1 MTHHFFSPTGL
12 GLIGSLM
19 LCAPAAFAES
29 EQGVVIELF
38 TSQGCSSC
46 PPADALMAKLAQMP
60 GVIGLSLHV
69 DYWDYIGW
77 TDTFGQA
84 SFTQRQKAYAH
95 AAGEKM
101 IYTPQMIVAG
111 GARVAGNQPSEVAS
125 ALAAVKPSPVKLTLL
140 RQGGD
145 LRISASTT
153 EALDGPLIVQLV
165 QYTDHAEV
173 SIERGENSG
182 LKGVYSNIVTS
193 WQKVGDWSGV
203 EPLQLVTAA
212 GGGPLAVIL
221 QSRTPDGVGPA
232 QIVAAARLK

>member
-153 EALDGPLIVQLV
+153 ETLDGPLIVQLV

-212 GGGPLAVIL
+212 GGGPLVVIL

>member
-1 MTHHFFSPTGL
+1 MSHHFFSTARL
-12 GLIGSLM
+12 GVIGGLM
-19 LCAPAAFAES
+19 LCASAALAES
-29 EQGVVIELF
+29 EQGVVVELY

-46 PPADALMAKLAQMP
+46 PPADELMAKLAQTP

-95 AAGEKM
+95 SAGEKM

-111 GARVAGNQPSEVAS
+111 GARVAGNQPSEVSA
-125 ALAAVKPSPVKLTLL
+125 ALAAVKPGTVALSLK

-145 LRISASTT
+145 LVITASTAQT
-153 EALDGPLIVQLV
+153 LASPVVVQLV
-165 QYTDHAEV
+165 HYTDNAEV
-173 SIERGENSG
+173 EIDRGENAG
-182 LKGVYSNIVTS
+182 LQVVYHNVVTS
-193 WQKVGDWSGV
+193 WQKLGDWSGV
-203 EPLQLVTAA
+203 EPLQLVTPV
-212 GGGPLAVIL
+212 GVGPVAVIL
-221 QSRTPDGVGPA
+221 QARASDGVGPA

>member
-1 MTHHFFSPTGL
+1 MSHHFFSTTGM
-12 GLIGSLM
+12 GLIGGMM
-19 LCAPAAFAES
+19 LCASAALAES
-29 EQGVVIELF
+29 EQGVVVELY

-46 PPADALMAKLAQMP
+46 PPADALLAKLAQTP

-84 SFTQRQKAYAH
+84 SFTERQKAYAH

-111 GARVAGNQPSEVAS
+111 EARVAGNQPDAVAA
-125 ALAAVKPSPVKLTLL
+125 ALAAVKPSSVALTLI
-140 RQGGD
+140 RQSGD
-145 LRISASTT
+145 LLINATAAQALAS
-153 EALDGPLIVQLV
+153 PVVVQLV
-165 QYTDHAEV
+165 HYTDRAEV
-173 SIERGENSG
+173 AIDRGENAG
-182 LKGVYSNIVTS
+182 LKVAYNNIVTS
-193 WQKVGDWSGV
+193 WQKIGDWSGV

-212 GGGPLAVIL
+212 GDGPVVVIL
-221 QSRTPDGVGPA
+221 QARAPDGVGPA

>member
-1 MTHHFFSPTGL
+1 MSHQIFSPNCL

-19 LCAPAAFAES
+19 LCATAALAES
-29 EQGVVIELF
+29 DQGVVVELY
-38 TSQGCSSC
+38 TSQGCSTC
-46 PPADALMAKLAQMP
+46 PPADALMAKLAQTP

-84 SFTQRQKAYAH
+84 SFTERQKAYAH

-111 GARVAGNQPSEVAS
+111 GARVAGNQPSEVAA
-125 ALAAVKPSPVKLTLL
+125 ALAAVQPSPVTLTLA

-145 LRISASTT
+145 LVINAT
-153 EALDGPLIVQLV
+153 APQPLESPVIVQLV
-165 QYTDHAEV
+165 HYTDHAEV
-173 SIERGENSG
+173 AIERGENSG
-182 LKGVYSNIVTS
+182 LKVVYNNIVTS
-193 WQKVGDWSGV
+193 WQKVGDWSGL

-212 GGGPLAVIL
+212 GGGPVVVIL
-221 QSRTPDGVGPA
+221 QSRAPGGLGPA

>member
-1 MTHHFFSPTGL
+1 MSHQIFRTTGM
-12 GLIGSLM
+12 GLIGSMM
-19 LCAPAAFAES
+19 LCATAALAES
-29 EQGVVIELF
+29 EQGVVVELY

-46 PPADALMAKLAQMP
+46 PPADALMAKLAQTP

-111 GARVAGNQPSEVAS
+111 GARVAGNQPSEVAA
-125 ALAAVKPSPVKLTLL
+125 ALAAIKPSPVALALS

-145 LRISASTT
+145 LVINASAAQPFSS
-153 EALDGPLIVQLV
+153 PLVVQLV
-165 QYTDHAEV
+165 EYTDHAEV
-173 SIERGENSG
+173 AIERGENEG
-182 LKGVYSNIVTS
+182 LKVVYNNVVTS
-193 WQKVGDWSGV
+193 WAKLGDWSGV
-203 EPLQLVTAA
+203 EPLHLVTAA
-212 GGGPLAVIL
+212 GSGPVAVIL
-221 QSRTPDGVGPA
+221 QSRAPDGVGPA
-232 QIVAAARLK
+232 QIIAAARLK

>member
-1 MTHHFFSPTGL
+1 MSHQIFSTKGIGL
-12 GLIGSLM
+12 LGSMM
-19 LCAPAAFAES
+19 LCATAALAES
-29 EQGVVIELF
+29 EQGVVVELY

-60 GVIGLSLHV
+60 GVIGLALHV

-84 SFTQRQKAYAH
+84 SFTERQKAYAH

-111 GARVAGNQPSEVAS
+111 AARVAGNQPSEVAA
-125 ALAAVKPSPVKLTLL
+125 ALAAVKPSPVTLTLK

-145 LRISASTT
+145 LVINASSAQ
-153 EALDGPLIVQLV
+153 ALASPVIVQLV

-173 SIERGENSG
+173 AIERGENSG
-182 LKGVYSNIVTS
+182 LKVVYNNIVTS

-203 EPLQLVTAA
+203 APLQLVTAA
-212 GGGPLAVIL
+212 GEGPVVVIL
-221 QSRTPDGVGPA
+221 QSRAPDGVGPA